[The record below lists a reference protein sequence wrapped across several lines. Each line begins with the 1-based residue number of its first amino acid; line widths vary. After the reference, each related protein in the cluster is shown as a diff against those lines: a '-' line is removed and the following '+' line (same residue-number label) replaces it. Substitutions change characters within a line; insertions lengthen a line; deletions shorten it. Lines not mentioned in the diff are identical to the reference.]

1 MQLKDIIHF
10 YYGCR
15 ASFDNKQGTINGI
28 YHLASNKR
36 PQVRFVYNTGT
47 YNRWVDVWVSDI
59 KLLLRPLSSMT
70 EEEAKD
76 FILITH
82 AVNREQIRYAEARKN
97 QLEFRID
104 DTYGEIQWSQLSSLE
119 FVYLIQSGYD
129 MFQFISRGL
138 AIDITKLN
146 KDEQ

>member
-1 MQLKDIIHF
+1 MKKEDVIH
-10 YYGCR
+10 YYMG
-15 ASFDNKQGTINGI
+15 AEAEFDGRKGKITKVSIQNNNP
-28 YHLASNKR
+28 L
-36 PQVRFVYNTGT
+36 VRISWTSE
-47 YNRWVDVWVSDI
+47 YNRYIDAWASEI

-82 AVNREQIRYAEARKN
+82 AVNREQIKCAEARKN

-146 KDEQ
+146 KNEG